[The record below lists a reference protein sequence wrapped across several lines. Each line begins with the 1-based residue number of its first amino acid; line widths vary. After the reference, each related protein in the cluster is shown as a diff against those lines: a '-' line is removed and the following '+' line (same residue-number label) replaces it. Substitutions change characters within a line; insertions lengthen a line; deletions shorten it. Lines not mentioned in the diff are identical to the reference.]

1 MEWKSVADRIQPVS
15 KEHLEAGW
23 KRLDDLTKPKRSLG
37 LLEELAARYCAIRRC
52 VSPGITGKAV
62 FVFAGD
68 HGVVNEGV
76 SAYPQEVTALMVK
89 TFLAGG
95 AGINVL
101 ARCAGAEVRVVDI
114 GMANP
119 LPEAPG
125 LIQRSVRRGTGNILR
140 EPAMSREEADKAID
154 VGVEMAL
161 SANEKGISIIATGDM
176 GIGNTTPSSA
186 LLAALLPAEARDV
199 TCRGTGLDDAGLT
212 HKIRVIESALERA
225 SGDLYDPVSALA
237 AVGGL
242 EIAGICG
249 LCLGGAFH
257 QMAVLVDGFISS
269 AGALA
274 AMRINPAVRDYLI
287 FSHHSVERGHRIFF
301 EREDLRPVL
310 DLDMR
315 LGEGTGAALA
325 MQILESGVRVLN
337 EMSTFA
343 DAGITP
349 GA

>member
-15 KEHLEAGW
+15 KEYLDAGW
-23 KRLDDLTKPKRSLG
+23 KRLDQLTKPKRSLG
-37 LLEELAARYCAIRRC
+37 LLEELAARYCAIRRS

-68 HGVVNEGV
+68 HGVVDEGV
-76 SAYPQEVTALMVK
+76 SAYPQEVTGLMVK

-101 ARCAGAEVRVVDI
+101 ARCAGAEVHVVDI
-114 GMANP
+114 GMAKP
-119 LPEAPG
+119 LPGSPG
-125 LIQRSVRRGTGNILR
+125 LIQRCVRRGTGNILR
-140 EPAMSREEADKAID
+140 EPAMSREETDKAID
-154 VGVEMAL
+154 VGVEMAR
-161 SANEKGISIIATGDM
+161 SAHDRGVSIVATGDM

-186 LLAALLPAEARDV
+186 LLAALLPSEARHV
-199 TCRGTGLDDAGLT
+199 TCRGTGLDDEGLA
-212 HKIRVIESALERA
+212 HKTRVIELALKRA
-225 SGDLYDPVSALA
+225 AGDLGDPVSALA

-249 LCLGGAFH
+249 LCLGAAF
-257 QMAVLVDGFISS
+257 QKMAVLVDGFISS

-274 AMRINPAVRDYLI
+274 AMRINPAVTGYLI
-287 FSHHSVERGHRIFF
+287 FSHHSVERGHRVFF
-301 EREDLRPVL
+301 EKEGLRPVL
-310 DLDMR
+310 NLDMR

-325 MQILESGVRVLN
+325 MQVLESAIKVFN

-343 DAGITP
+343 EAGITP
-349 GA
+349 GV